1 MNILTEI
8 ATLVLC
14 IKDGLSI
21 HDIEAYLS
29 TSILP
34 ILEVGDL
41 DAAVATL
48 FNKTQHS
55 YTIKDTPF
63 MERLKLLEQKG
74 LEKLIAIVNI
84 ISSLPLNKEEMIAL
98 IVPEELLMPT
108 ERKTIIKKENIS
120 SLERRTV
127 SINIVLEEFGCYNL
141 VV

>member
-1 MNILTEI
+1 LTVLTEI

-14 IKDGLSI
+14 IKDGLSVR
-21 HDIEAYLS
+21 DIEAYLS

-48 FNKTQHS
+48 FNKTQHT
-55 YTIKDTPF
+55 YTLQDTPF

-127 SINIVLEEFGCYNL
+127 SINIVLKEFECPNP

>member
-21 HDIEAYLS
+21 RDIEAYLS

-55 YTIKDTPF
+55 YATQDTPF

-74 LEKLIAIVNI
+74 LERLIAIVNI
-84 ISSLPLNKEEMIAL
+84 ISSLPLNKEEIMEL
-98 IVPEELLMPT
+98 IITEELLMPT
-108 ERKTIIKKENIS
+108 QRKTKIKKENIS

-127 SINIVLEEFGCYNL
+127 SINIVLKDFECPTT

>member
-1 MNILTEI
+1 MAVLTEI

-21 HDIEAYLS
+21 RDIEAYLS

-55 YTIKDTPF
+55 YTLQDTPF
-63 MERLKLLEQKG
+63 MERFKLLEQKG

-127 SINIVLEEFGCYNL
+127 SINIVLKEF
-141 VV
+141 

>member
-1 MNILTEI
+1 MTVLTEI

-14 IKDGLSI
+14 IKDGLSVR
-21 HDIEAYLS
+21 DIEAYLS

-48 FNKTQHS
+48 FNKTQHT
-55 YTIKDTPF
+55 YTLQDTPF

-108 ERKTIIKKENIS
+108 ERTTIIKKENIS

-127 SINIVLEEFGCYNL
+127 SINIVLKEFECPNP

>member
-1 MNILTEI
+1 MTVLTEI

-14 IKDGLSI
+14 IKDGLSVR
-21 HDIEAYLS
+21 DIEAYLA

-48 FNKTQHS
+48 FNKTQHT
-55 YTIKDTPF
+55 YTLQDTPF

-108 ERKTIIKKENIS
+108 ERKTIIKKGKYIFSRKEN
-120 SLERRTV
+120 
-127 SINIVLEEFGCYNL
+127 CKY
-141 VV
+141 

>member
-1 MNILTEI
+1 M
-8 ATLVLC
+8 C

-74 LEKLIAIVNI
+74 LERLIAIVNI
-84 ISSLPLNKEEMIAL
+84 ISSLPLNKEEIMEL
-98 IVPEELLMPT
+98 IITEELLMPT
-108 ERKTIIKKENIS
+108 QRKTVIKKENIS

-127 SINIVLEEFGCYNL
+127 SINIVLKDFECHTP

>member
-1 MNILTEI
+1 MTVLTEI

-14 IKDGLSI
+14 IKDGLSVR
-21 HDIEAYLS
+21 DIEAYLS

-48 FNKTQHS
+48 FNKTQHT
-55 YTIKDTPF
+55 YTLQDTPF

-120 SLERRTV
+120 SLEKRTV
-127 SINIVLEEFGCYNL
+127 SINIVLKEFECPNP

>member
-1 MNILTEI
+1 MAVLTEI

-21 HDIEAYLS
+21 RDIEAYLS

-55 YTIKDTPF
+55 YTLQDTPF
-63 MERLKLLEQKG
+63 MERFKLLEQKG

-127 SINIVLEEFGCYNL
+127 SINIVLKEVECPNP

>member
-1 MNILTEI
+1 MTVLTEI

-21 HDIEAYLS
+21 RDIEAYLS
-29 TSILP
+29 TSMLP

-41 DAAVATL
+41 DAAVDTL
-48 FNKTQHS
+48 LNTTQHS
-55 YTIKDTPF
+55 YTLQDTPF
-63 MERLKLLEQKG
+63 MERLKLLDQKG

-98 IVPEELLMPT
+98 IVPEELLMLT
-108 ERKTIIKKENIS
+108 ERTTIIKKENIS

-127 SINIVLEEFGCYNL
+127 SINIVLKEFECPNP
-141 VV
+141 VA

>member
-1 MNILTEI
+1 MTVLAEI

-14 IKDGLSI
+14 IKDGLSVR
-21 HDIEAYLS
+21 DIEAYLS

-48 FNKTQHS
+48 FNKTQHT
-55 YTIKDTPF
+55 YTLQDTPF

-98 IVPEELLMPT
+98 IVPEEFLMPT

-127 SINIVLEEFGCYNL
+127 SINIVLKEFECPNP

>member
-1 MNILTEI
+1 MTVLTEI

-14 IKDGLSI
+14 IKDGLSVR
-21 HDIEAYLS
+21 DIEAYLS

-48 FNKTQHS
+48 FNKTQHT
-55 YTIKDTPF
+55 YTLQDTPF

-120 SLERRTV
+120 SLEKRTV
-127 SINIVLEEFGCYNL
+127 SINIVLKEFECPS

>member
-1 MNILTEI
+1 MTVLTEI

-21 HDIEAYLS
+21 RDIEAYLS

-48 FNKTQHS
+48 CNKTQHS
-55 YTIKDTPF
+55 YTLQDTPF
-63 MERLKLLEQKG
+63 MERFKLLEQKG

-127 SINIVLEEFGCYNL
+127 SINIVLKEVECPNP

>member
-1 MNILTEI
+1 MTVLTEI

-14 IKDGLSI
+14 IKDGLSVR
-21 HDIEAYLS
+21 DIEAYLS

-48 FNKTQHS
+48 FNKTQHT
-55 YTIKDTPF
+55 YTLQDTPF

-127 SINIVLEEFGCYNL
+127 SINIVLKEFECPNP

>member
-1 MNILTEI
+1 MTVLTEI

-14 IKDGLSI
+14 IKDGLSVR
-21 HDIEAYLS
+21 DIEAYLS

-48 FNKTQHS
+48 FNKTQHT
-55 YTIKDTPF
+55 YTLQDTPF

-108 ERKTIIKKENIS
+108 ERKTIIIKENAS

-127 SINIVLEEFGCYNL
+127 SINIVLEDLECPTP

>member
-1 MNILTEI
+1 MTVLTEI

-21 HDIEAYLS
+21 SDIEAYLS

-48 FNKTQHS
+48 FNKTQYS

-74 LEKLIAIVNI
+74 LERLIAIVNI
-84 ISSLPLNKEEMIAL
+84 ISSLPLNKEEIMEL
-98 IVPEELLMPT
+98 IITEELLMPT
-108 ERKTIIKKENIS
+108 QRKTKIKKENIS

-127 SINIVLEEFGCYNL
+127 SINIVLEDFECPTP

>member
-1 MNILTEI
+1 MTVLTEI

-14 IKDGLSI
+14 IKDGLSVR
-21 HDIEAYLS
+21 DIEAYLS

-48 FNKTQHS
+48 FNKTQHT
-55 YTIKDTPF
+55 YTLQDTPF

-74 LEKLIAIVNI
+74 LERLIAIVNI

-127 SINIVLEEFGCYNL
+127 SINIVLKEFECPNP

>member
-1 MNILTEI
+1 MTVLTEI

-21 HDIEAYLS
+21 RDIEAYLS

-55 YTIKDTPF
+55 YTLQDTPF

-127 SINIVLEEFGCYNL
+127 SINIVLKEFECPNP

>member
-74 LEKLIAIVNI
+74 LERLIAIVNI
-84 ISSLPLNKEEMIAL
+84 ISSLPLNKEEIMEL
-98 IVPEELLMPT
+98 IITEELLMPT
-108 ERKTIIKKENIS
+108 QRKTKIKKENIS

-127 SINIVLEEFGCYNL
+127 SINIVLEDLECPTP

>member
-74 LEKLIAIVNI
+74 LEKLIAIASI
-84 ISSLPLNKEEMIAL
+84 ISSLPLNKEEMMAL
-98 IVPEELLMPT
+98 IVPEELSMPT
-108 ERKTIIKKENIS
+108 ERKTMIIKENIS

-127 SINIVLEEFGCYNL
+127 SINIVLEDLECPTP

>member
-108 ERKTIIKKENIS
+108 ERKTIIIKENAS

-127 SINIVLEEFGCYNL
+127 SINIVLEDLECPTP

>member
-1 MNILTEI
+1 MTVLTEI

-21 HDIEAYLS
+21 HDIQAYLS

-48 FNKTQHS
+48 FNKTQHT
-55 YTIKDTPF
+55 YTLQDTPF

-127 SINIVLEEFGCYNL
+127 SINIVLKEFECPNP

>member
-48 FNKTQHS
+48 FNKTQLS

-84 ISSLPLNKEEMIAL
+84 ISSLPLNKEEIMEL
-98 IVPEELLMPT
+98 IITEELLMPT
-108 ERKTIIKKENIS
+108 QRKTKIKKENIS

-127 SINIVLEEFGCYNL
+127 SINIVLKDFEFPNPVG
-141 VV
+141 

>member
-1 MNILTEI
+1 MTVLTEI

-21 HDIEAYLS
+21 RDIEAYLS

-48 FNKTQHS
+48 FNKTQHT
-55 YTIKDTPF
+55 YTLQDTPF

-127 SINIVLEEFGCYNL
+127 SINIVLKEFECPNP

>member
-1 MNILTEI
+1 MTVLTEI

-14 IKDGLSI
+14 IKDGLSVR
-21 HDIEAYLS
+21 DIEAYLS

-48 FNKTQHS
+48 FNKTQHT
-55 YTIKDTPF
+55 YTLQDTPF

-84 ISSLPLNKEEMIAL
+84 ISSLPLNKEEIMEL
-98 IVPEELLMPT
+98 IITEELLMPT
-108 ERKTIIKKENIS
+108 QRKTKIKKENIS

-127 SINIVLEEFGCYNL
+127 SINIVLEDFECPTP

>member
-21 HDIEAYLS
+21 YDIEAYLS

-74 LEKLIAIVNI
+74 LERLIAIVNI
-84 ISSLPLNKEEMIAL
+84 ISSLPLNKEEIMEL
-98 IVPEELLMPT
+98 IITEELLMPT
-108 ERKTIIKKENIS
+108 QRKTKIKKENIS
-120 SLERRTV
+120 SLEQRTV
-127 SINIVLEEFGCYNL
+127 SINIVLKDFECPIP

>member
-14 IKDGLSI
+14 IKDGLSVR
-21 HDIEAYLS
+21 DIEAYLS

-48 FNKTQHS
+48 FNKTQHT
-55 YTIKDTPF
+55 YTLQDTPF

-127 SINIVLEEFGCYNL
+127 SINIVLKEFECPNP

>member
-1 MNILTEI
+1 MTVLTEI

-21 HDIEAYLS
+21 HDIQAYLS

-48 FNKTQHS
+48 FNKTQHT
-55 YTIKDTPF
+55 YTLQDTPF
-63 MERLKLLEQKG
+63 MERLKLLDQKG

-127 SINIVLEEFGCYNL
+127 SINIVLKEFECPNP

>member
-1 MNILTEI
+1 MTVLTEI

-14 IKDGLSI
+14 IKDGLSVR
-21 HDIEAYLS
+21 DIEAYLS

-48 FNKTQHS
+48 FNKTQHT
-55 YTIKDTPF
+55 YTLQDTPF

-127 SINIVLEEFGCYNL
+127 SINIVLK
-141 VV
+141 